1 MEKEN
6 NIYEQTTAEGEEIA
20 GEADRLKNYDFP
32 SEVSTE
38 VIGADIAGKTIVDIG
53 AGDNTT
59 LATYIREHGG
69 QYLPVDVRTES
80 VKSQLEADSGI
91 WPVVGSIKDL
101 PLRDA
106 SINISHTRFVMPWL
120 PIDQR
125 EEAIR
130 EVSRV
135 TNERMLV
142 LDYDWGVAHSN
153 NKAADNYLGLAS
165 EILKRIGFD
174 PSYGSGV
181 RVELEKILQLPVA
194 EQRFHRDAGPYYSEI
209 FDKTKP
215 LAFMARK
222 IGAEDMATAIEEA
235 DTTLRHELAKNLPN
249 SILFSPPD
257 IVVATISKS

>member
-1 MEKEN
+1 MEKEG
-6 NIYEQTTAEGEEIA
+6 NIYEQTTSEGEEIA
-20 GEADRLKNYDFP
+20 GEAERLKNYDSP
-32 SEVSTE
+32 NGVSVE

-59 LATYIREHGG
+59 LASYIREHGG

-80 VKSQLEADSGI
+80 MKNQLEANSDI
-91 WPVVGSIKDL
+91 WPIVGSIKDL

-106 SINISHTRFVMPWL
+106 SVNISHTRFVLPWL
-120 PIDQR
+120 PSDQR
-125 EEAIR
+125 EGAIR
-130 EVSRV
+130 EISRV
-135 TNERMLV
+135 TNERILV

-165 EILKRIGFD
+165 EILKRTGFD
-174 PSYGSGV
+174 PNYGSGI
-181 RVELEKILQLPVA
+181 RAELERVLQLPVA

-222 IGAEDMATAIEEA
+222 VGAEDMATAIEEA
-235 DTTLRHELAKNLPN
+235 DAVLRSELASQPN

-257 IVVATISKS
+257 IVVATANKS